1 MTTTKTHLAQSIGNG
16 KINLHKS
23 SCGLGDFNR
32 NGRFN
37 YITRTSEFKNSLIE
51 NGEDTVCLKCLAK
64 AKEQGRV

>member
-1 MTTTKTHLAQSIGNG
+1 MSMGNG

-23 SCGLGDFNR
+23 SCGLGDFQN

-37 YITRTSEFKNSLIE
+37 YITRTQEFKNIYAS
-51 NGEDTVCLKCLAK
+51 NGETAVCLKCLAK

>member
-1 MTTTKTHLAQSIGNG
+1 MSTTKTHLAQSIGNG

-23 SCGLGDFNR
+23 SCGLSDFNR

-37 YITRTSEFKNSLIE
+37 YITRTSEFKNILDG
-51 NGEDTVCLKCLAK
+51 NGEDVVCLKCLAK

>member
-1 MTTTKTHLAQSIGNG
+1 MTTKTHLASSIGNG

-37 YITRTSEFKNSLIE
+37 YITRTSEFKAILES
-51 NGEDTVCLKCLAK
+51 GREDLLCEKCLAK
-64 AKEQGRV
+64 AKQQGRI